1 MSRSGESEP
10 KGAPLNP
17 SRRQLLG
24 WAGLVGGG
32 ALLPNA
38 ASAAP
43 QAAAP
48 AAMSAAE
55 AAIRGQ
61 NVYKAIGVRPFIN
74 CRGTLTVLGG
84 NIELPEVRA
93 AKSLANQQHAQLDE
107 VIAAVGKRLAQLTGA
122 EWGMVSSGCAAA
134 MSHATAACVAGGNP
148 DLHVRIPNLEGF
160 QKDEVIIPGH
170 SRNVYDAAIRA
181 VGVKIIEVETP
192 EELELA
198 IGPRT
203 AMIYIFAGARNES
216 GPMGTEAIST
226 IAKKHNVPVLVD
238 AAAEILTIPNIHLQ
252 RGATLVAYSG
262 GKFIRGP
269 QSAGILLGR
278 KDLIQAAWVHSAPHH
293 GYARAMKVGR
303 EEMIAMLVAI
313 ESWVKRDHDAEWKQW
328 VARCQH
334 IADRVSKI
342 PGVTATVRSEPGG
355 RSNRSPNVSV
365 RWNSKQLGLTGQD
378 LSQILDTTEPRILLG
393 GGGGGGGQQAQQ
405 QQAGDTGV
413 SMVPS
418 TMAPGDERVVAN
430 RLYEILTAKHTL
442 KPVVTPAA
450 PSAELSGIWDVEIT
464 YAASK
469 TIHTLQLLQ
478 NGARVTGN
486 HQGNF
491 QSRDIS
497 GTVAADGVTLASNV
511 TERHG
516 DSLNYRFTGKATGD
530 TMSGTLDLGEYLAAT
545 WTAKRRGRPA

>member
-1 MSRSGESEP
+1 MSSSNERQKLDVPAG
-10 KGAPLNP
+10 P

-32 ALLPNA
+32 ALLPK
-38 ASAAP
+38 SAAA
-43 QAAAP
+43 QAAP
-48 AAMSAAE
+48 VTNAAE
-55 AAIRGQ
+55 AAVRGQ

-84 NIELPEVRA
+84 NIELPEVRQ

-107 VIAAVGKRLAQLTGA
+107 VMAAVGKRLGELTGA

-203 AMIYIFAGARNES
+203 AMIYIFAGPRNES

-269 QSAGILLGR
+269 QSAGVLLGR
-278 KDLIQAAWVHSAPHH
+278 KDLVQAAWVHSAPHH
-293 GYARAMKVGR
+293 GYARSMKVGR
-303 EEMIAMLVAI
+303 EEMIAMLVAV
-313 ESWVKRDHDAEWKQW
+313 ESWVKRDHDAEWKSW

-342 PGVTATVRSEPGG
+342 PGVTATVRSQPGG
-355 RSNRSPNVSV
+355 RSNRSPNVAV
-365 RWNSKQLGLTGQD
+365 RWDSKQLGLTGQD
-378 LSQILDTTEPRILLG
+378 LTRILDTTEPRILLG
-393 GGGGGGGQQAQQ
+393 GGGGGGGQQGQQ
-405 QQAGDTGV
+405 PLPGDTGV

-430 RLYEILTAKHTL
+430 RLYEVLSAKHTL
-442 KPVVTPAA
+442 KPAETPAP
-450 PSAELSGIWDVEIT
+450 PSAELSGVWDVEIT
-464 YAASK
+464 YTASK
-469 TIHTLQLLQ
+469 TTHTLQLLQ
-478 NGARVTGN
+478 NGARVTGV

-491 QSRDIS
+491 QSRDIN
-497 GTVAADGVTLASNV
+497 GTVAGDAITLASVV

-516 DSLNYRFTGKATGD
+516 DSLNYRFAGKAAGD

-545 WTAKRRGRPA
+545 WTAKRRARPA

>member
-1 MSRSGESEP
+1 MSRSEERL
-10 KGAPLNP
+10 KDGAPVSP
-17 SRRQLLG
+17 SRRKVLG
-24 WAGLVGGG
+24 WAGLLGG
-32 ALLPNA
+32 ASLLPKA
-38 ASAAP
+38 ASAAQTKP
-43 QAAAP
+43 VAT
-48 AAMSAAE
+48 AAE
-55 AAIRGQ
+55 AVVRGQ

-84 NIELPEVRA
+84 NIELPEVRQ
-93 AKSLANQQHAQLDE
+93 AKTLANQQHAQLDE
-107 VIAAVGKRLAQLTGA
+107 VMAAVGQRLAQLTGA
-122 EWGMVSSGCAAA
+122 EWGMVSAGCAAA

-203 AMIYIFAGARNES
+203 AMIYIFAGQRNES

-293 GYARAMKVGR
+293 GYARSMKVGR
-303 EEMIAMLVAI
+303 EEMIAMLVAV

-342 PGVTATVRSEPGG
+342 PGVTATVRTEPGG

-378 LSQILDTTEPRILLG
+378 LTRILDTTEPRILLG
-393 GGGGGGGQQAQQ
+393 GGGGGGQQNQQ
-405 QQAGDTGV
+405 PQTGDTGV

-430 RLYEILTAKHTL
+430 RLFEVLTAKHTL
-442 KPVVTPAA
+442 KPVEPPAPPA
-450 PSAELSGIWDVEIT
+450 AELSGIWDVEIKYT
-464 YAASK
+464 ASK
-469 TIHTLQLLQ
+469 TTHTLQLLQ

-497 GTVAADGVTLASNV
+497 GAVAGSDVTLQSVV

-516 DSLNYRFTGKATGD
+516 DSLNYRFAGKVSGD
-530 TMSGTLDLGEYLAAT
+530 TMTGTLDLGEYLGAT
-545 WTAKRRGRPA
+545 WTAKRRGGRPA

>member
-1 MSRSGESEP
+1 MMSKPGDRQNDGVP
-10 KGAPLNP
+10 MNP

-32 ALLPNA
+32 ALLPKSALGAQTPARA
-38 ASAAP
+38 ATAMDAAV
-43 QAAAP
+43 
-48 AAMSAAE
+48 
-55 AAIRGQ
+55 RGQ

-84 NIELPEVRA
+84 NIELPEVRQ
-93 AKSLANQQHAQLDE
+93 AKTLANQQHAQLDE
-107 VIAAVGKRLAQLTGA
+107 VMAAVGARLAELTGA
-122 EWGMVSSGCAAA
+122 EWGMVSAGCAAA

-203 AMIYIFAGARNES
+203 AMIYIFAGPRNES
-216 GPMGTEAIST
+216 GPMGTEAVST
-226 IAKKHNVPVLVD
+226 IAKRYNVPVLVD

-278 KDLIQAAWVHSAPHH
+278 KDLVQAAWVHSAPHH
-293 GYARAMKVGR
+293 GYARSMKVGR
-303 EEMIAMLVAI
+303 EEMIAMLVAV
-313 ESWVKRDHDAEWKQW
+313 ESWVKSDHGAIWKQW

-342 PGVTATVRSEPGG
+342 PGVTAVVRSQPGAS
-355 RSNRSPNVSV
+355 RSNRSPNVAV
-365 RWNSKQLGLTGQD
+365 RWDSKQLGLTGQD
-378 LSQILDTTEPRILLG
+378 LTRILDTTEPRILLG
-393 GGGGGGGQQAQQ
+393 GGGGGGQQGQPPLP
-405 QQAGDTGV
+405 GDTGV

-442 KPVVTPAA
+442 KPADAPAPPAA
-450 PSAELSGIWDVEIT
+450 DLSGVWDVEIT
-464 YAASK
+464 YTAS
-469 TIHTLQLLQ
+469 TTTHTLQLFQ
-478 NGARVTGN
+478 NGARVTGV

-491 QSRDIS
+491 QSRDITGSVNGS
-497 GTVAADGVTLASNV
+497 GVALASVV

-516 DSLNYRFTGKATGD
+516 DSLNYRFNGKASGE

-545 WTAKRRGRPA
+545 WTAKRRGGRPA

>member
-1 MSRSGESEP
+1 VT
-10 KGAPLNP
+10 NP

-24 WAGLVGGG
+24 WAGVLGGTALVPGKA
-32 ALLPNA
+32 AL
-38 ASAAP
+38 AAP
-43 QAAAP
+43 QGLT
-48 AAMSAAE
+48 AAE
-55 AAIRGQ
+55 AAVRGQ

-84 NIELPEVRA
+84 NIELPEVRQ
-93 AKSLANQQHAQLDE
+93 AKTLANQQHAQLDE
-107 VIAAVGKRLAQLTGA
+107 VMDAVGRRLADLTGA
-122 EWGMVSSGCAAA
+122 EWGMVSAGCAAA

-148 DLHVRIPNLEGF
+148 DLHVRLPNLEGF

-192 EELELA
+192 QELELA

-203 AMIYIFAGARNES
+203 ALIYIFAGARNES
-216 GPMGTEAIST
+216 GPMGTEAISA
-226 IAKKHNVPVLVD
+226 IAKRFNVPVLVD
-238 AAAEILTIPNIHLQ
+238 AAAEILTIPNVHLQ

-269 QSAGILLGR
+269 QSAGLLLGR
-278 KDLIQAAWVHSAPHH
+278 KDLVQAAWVHSAPHH

-303 EEMIAMLVAI
+303 EEMIAMLVAV

-328 VARCQH
+328 IARCQH

-342 PGVTATVRSEPGG
+342 PGVTATVRTEPGG

-365 RWNSKQLGLTGQD
+365 RWTAKQLGLTGQD
-378 LSQILDTTEPRILLG
+378 VSRILNETEPRIMLG
-393 GGGGGGGQQAQQ
+393 GGGGGGGGQAQN
-405 QQAGDTGV
+405 QAGDTGI

-430 RLYEILTAKHTL
+430 RLYEVLTAQHTL
-442 KPVVTPAA
+442 KPVEPPAPPAA
-450 PSAELSGIWDVEIT
+450 DLSGVWDVEIQ
-464 YAASK
+464 YSASRTQH
-469 TIHTLQLLQ
+469 TIQLYQ
-478 NGARVTGN
+478 NGGRLTGT

-497 GTVAADGVTLASNV
+497 GTLSADAVTLQSVV

-516 DSLNYRFTGKATGD
+516 DSLNYRFTGKAAGD
-530 TMSGTLDLGEYLAAT
+530 VMSGALDLGEYLGAT
-545 WTAKRRGRPA
+545 WTAKRRAGGRQA

>member
-1 MSRSGESEP
+1 MSRSEERQ
-10 KGAPLNP
+10 KRGAPVSP

-32 ALLPNA
+32 ALLPRAVA
-38 ASAAP
+38 AQAAP
-43 QAAAP
+43 VAT
-48 AAMSAAE
+48 AAE

-84 NIELPEVRA
+84 NLELPEVRA
-93 AKSLANQQHAQLDE
+93 AKTLANQQHAQLDE
-107 VIAAVGKRLAQLTGA
+107 VMAAVGQRLAQLTGA
-122 EWGMVSSGCAAA
+122 EWGMVSAGCAAA

-148 DLHVRIPNLEGF
+148 DLHVRLPNLEGF

-203 AMIYIFAGARNES
+203 AMIYIFAGPRNES

-303 EEMIAMLVAI
+303 EEMIAMLVAV

-328 VARCQH
+328 IARCQH

-342 PGVTATVRSEPGG
+342 PGVTVVVRSEPGG
-355 RSNRSPNVSV
+355 RSNRSPNITV
-365 RWNSKQLGLTGQD
+365 RWDTQKLQITGQEV
-378 LSQILDTTEPRILLG
+378 SRILDTTEPRILLSAASG
-393 GGGGGGGQQAQQ
+393 GGAGGGRQGGQPPQP
-405 QQAGDTGV
+405 GDTGV

-418 TMAPGDERVVAN
+418 TMAPGDERIVAE
-430 RLYEILTAKHTL
+430 RLYQVLTAKHTL
-442 KPVVTPAA
+442 PPAPA
-450 PSAELSGIWDVEIT
+450 PAPPASDV
-464 YAASK
+464 
-469 TIHTLQLLQ
+469 
-478 NGARVTGN
+478 
-486 HQGNF
+486 
-491 QSRDIS
+491 S
-497 GTVAADGVTLASNV
+497 GTWDI
-511 TERHG
+511 E
-516 DSLNYRFTGKATGD
+516 
-530 TMSGTLDLGEYLAAT
+530 
-545 WTAKRRGRPA
+545 